1 MKEFKK
7 LVKVKKILLILGII
21 ICFTSLGFYL
31 LLNNYLKNE
40 DVAYLNEVDKEYAA
54 SDVEVTLL
62 TDYFATLNES
72 GELERFY
79 LVFDSNDNIFVVVL
93 DDNEFNNLKEIHEYT
108 YNADAEKK
116 KSVIIEGRSK
126 EIPAEIKNYALD
138 YLIEMDVDVNAS
150 TIDEVIGKYYLDTTL
165 TNDYILNQA
174 KLLVIPLFLVGILF
188 ILINVIKIVKRK
200 KVLKVITDK
209 ELSNSNNN
217 TICHTIITKN
227 YLINYKPKLYIIKL
241 DEILWFY
248 PYEARVKKKVDER
261 SIFILTKDNIKY
273 NVGIVHKFNE
283 EYENAYGKLYQDL
296 VSILPDALKG
306 YTKENKEQISGKF
319 KKYVQL

>member
-31 LLNNYLKNE
+31 LLNSYLKNE

-108 YNADAEKK
+108 YNADAEEP
-116 KSVIIEGRSK
+116 KSVIIKGRTK

-150 TIDEVIGKYYLDTTL
+150 TIDEVIGKYYLDTTI
-165 TNDYILNQA
+165 TNDYILKQVTT
-174 KLLVIPLFLVGILF
+174 LVIPLFLVGILF
-188 ILINVIKIVKRK
+188 ILINVIKIIRRR

-209 ELSNSNNN
+209 ELNSSNHN
-217 TICHTIITKN
+217 TICQTIITKN
-227 YLINYKPKLYIIKL
+227 YLINYRPKLYIIKL

-296 VSILPDALKG
+296 VNILPDALKG

-319 KKYVQL
+319 KK

>member
-21 ICFTSLGFYL
+21 ICFIALGFYL
-31 LLNNYLKNE
+31 LLNSYLKNE

-108 YNADAEKK
+108 YNADAEEPKN
-116 KSVIIEGRSK
+116 VIIKGRSK

-165 TNDYILNQA
+165 TNDYILKQVTT
-174 KLLVIPLFLVGILF
+174 LVIPLFLVGILF
-188 ILINVIKIVKRK
+188 ILINVIKIIRRR

-209 ELSNSNNN
+209 ELISSNHN

-248 PYEARVKKKVDER
+248 PYEARVKKKVSER

-306 YTKENKEQISGKF
+306 YTKENKEQISDEF
-319 KKYVQL
+319 KK

>member
-31 LLNNYLKNE
+31 LLNSYLKNE
-40 DVAYLNEVDKEYAA
+40 DVAYLNEVDKEYASA
-54 SDVEVTLL
+54 DVEVTLL

-108 YNADAEKK
+108 YNADAEEQE
-116 KSVIIEGRSK
+116 SVIIKGRSK

-165 TNDYILNQA
+165 TNDYILKQVTT
-174 KLLVIPLFLVGILF
+174 LVIPLFLLGVLL

-209 ELSNSNNN
+209 ELSNSNHN

-261 SIFILTKDNIKY
+261 SIFILTKDNNKY

-283 EYENAYGKLYQDL
+283 EYENAYGKLYQNL

-306 YTKENKEQISGKF
+306 YTKENKEQISDKF
-319 KKYVQL
+319 KK

>member
-21 ICFTSLGFYL
+21 ICFIALGFYL
-31 LLNNYLKNE
+31 LLNSYLKNE

-108 YNADAEKK
+108 YNAEIEEQE
-116 KSVIIEGRSK
+116 SVIIKGRSK

-150 TIDEVIGKYYLDTTL
+150 TIDEVIGEYYLDTTL
-165 TNDYILNQA
+165 TNDYILKQVTT
-174 KLLVIPLFLVGILF
+174 LVIPLFLLGVLL

-209 ELSNSNNN
+209 ELNSSNHN

-227 YLINYKPKLYIIKL
+227 YLINYKPKLNIIKL

-248 PYEARVKKKVDER
+248 PYETRVKKKVDER
-261 SIFILTKDNIKY
+261 SIFILTKDNNKY
-273 NVGIVHKFNE
+273 NVGVIHKFDD

-296 VSILPDALKG
+296 VNILPDALKG
-306 YTKENKEQISGKF
+306 YTTENKEQISDKL
-319 KKYVQL
+319 KK

>member
-7 LVKVKKILLILGII
+7 IVKVKKILLILGII
-21 ICFTSLGFYL
+21 ICFIALGFYL
-31 LLNNYLKNE
+31 LLNSYLKNE

-108 YNADAEKK
+108 YNAEIEEQE
-116 KSVIIEGRSK
+116 SVIIKGRSK

-150 TIDEVIGKYYLDTTL
+150 TIDEVIGEYYLDTTL
-165 TNDYILNQA
+165 TNDYILKQVTT
-174 KLLVIPLFLVGILF
+174 LVIPLFLLGVLL

-209 ELSNSNNN
+209 ELNSSNHN

-227 YLINYKPKLYIIKL
+227 YLINYKPKLNIIKL

-248 PYEARVKKKVDER
+248 PYETRVKKKVDER
-261 SIFILTKDNIKY
+261 SIFILTKDNNKY
-273 NVGIVHKFNE
+273 NVGVIHKFDD

-296 VSILPDALKG
+296 VNILPDALKG
-306 YTKENKEQISGKF
+306 YTTENKEQISDKL
-319 KKYVQL
+319 KK

>member
-31 LLNNYLKNE
+31 LLNSYLKNE

-108 YNADAEKK
+108 YNADAEEQE
-116 KSVIIEGRSK
+116 SVIIEGRSK

-165 TNDYILNQA
+165 TNDYILKQVTT
-174 KLLVIPLFLVGILF
+174 LVIPLFLVGILF
-188 ILINVIKIVKRK
+188 ILINVIKIIRRR

-209 ELSNSNNN
+209 ELNSSNHN
-217 TICHTIITKN
+217 TICYTIITKN

-296 VSILPDALKG
+296 VSILPDSLKG

-319 KKYVQL
+319 KK

>member
-31 LLNNYLKNE
+31 LLNSYLKNE
-40 DVAYLNEVDKEYAA
+40 DVAYLNEVDKEYVSA
-54 SDVEVTLL
+54 DVEVTLL

-108 YNADAEKK
+108 YNAEIEEP
-116 KSVIIEGRSK
+116 KSVIIKGRSK

-174 KLLVIPLFLVGILF
+174 RILVIPLFLVGILF

-209 ELSNSNNN
+209 ELSNSNHN

-306 YTKENKEQISGKF
+306 YTKENKDQINDKF
-319 KKYVQL
+319 KK

>member
-21 ICFTSLGFYL
+21 ICFIALGFYL
-31 LLNNYLKNE
+31 LLNSYLKNE
-40 DVAYLNEVDKEYAA
+40 DVVYLNEVDKEYVSA
-54 SDVEVTLL
+54 DVEVTLL

-93 DDNEFNNLKEIHEYT
+93 DDNEFNSLKEIHEYT
-108 YNADAEKK
+108 YNADAEEQE
-116 KSVIIEGRSK
+116 SVIIKGRSK

-138 YLIEMDVDVNAS
+138 YLIEMDVDVNAN

-165 TNDYILNQA
+165 TNDYILKQVTT
-174 KLLVIPLFLVGILF
+174 LVIPLFLLGVLL
-188 ILINVIKIVKRK
+188 ILINVIKIIRRK

-209 ELSNSNNN
+209 ELSNRNHN
-217 TICHTIITKN
+217 TIWQTIITKN

-306 YTKENKEQISGKF
+306 YTKENKEQISDEF
-319 KKYVQL
+319 KK

>member
-31 LLNNYLKNE
+31 LLNSYLKNE
-40 DVAYLNEVDKEYAA
+40 DVVYLNEVDKEYAA

-93 DDNEFNNLKEIHEYT
+93 DDNEFNNLNEIHEYT
-108 YNADAEKK
+108 YNADAKEP
-116 KSVIIEGRSK
+116 KSVIIKGRTK

-165 TNDYILNQA
+165 TNDYILKQVTT
-174 KLLVIPLFLVGILF
+174 LVIPLFWVGILF
-188 ILINVIKIVKRK
+188 ILINVIKIIRRR

-209 ELSNSNNN
+209 ELISSNHN

-319 KKYVQL
+319 KK